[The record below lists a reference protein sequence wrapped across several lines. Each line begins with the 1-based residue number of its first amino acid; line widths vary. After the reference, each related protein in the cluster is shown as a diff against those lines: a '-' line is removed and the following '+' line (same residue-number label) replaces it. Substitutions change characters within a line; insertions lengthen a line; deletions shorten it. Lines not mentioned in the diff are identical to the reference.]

1 MIPFYFY
8 ALGLSFQLLRVRSDP
23 LVTVVGCTA
32 FCLILSLL
40 LGSFGGQT
48 FYPREGS
55 VGMWAAIGLMMRVSV
70 DYRRSLETG
79 EPMFEE
85 DWETPGDPYESYL
98 RHPV

>member
-1 MIPFYFY
+1 
-8 ALGLSFQLLRVRSDP
+8 
-23 LVTVVGCTA
+23 
-32 FCLILSLL
+32 
-40 LGSFGGQT
+40 
-48 FYPREGS
+48 
-55 VGMWAAIGLMMRVSV
+55 MWAAIGLMMRVSV